1 MEQPFVVGKPV
12 TGKYFIDRKSELKQL
27 LALLSGTPKGDI
39 NNVILLGLRRTGKSS
54 ILLNAKKTLDKNKK
68 IVPVIFDAYGIS
80 TKERFGRT
88 FISKVLQTYVEKSGE
103 RSYKERIKKLLEE
116 KYEKLAERV
125 SEFDVEFAEYI
136 KFQIKLREPKV
147 NEDELLE
154 AALQYP
160 EKLGKDKGVYF
171 VIMIDEFQELLQWD
185 KDFLKMFRRL
195 VQAQKHVAYVLA
207 GSAPTIM
214 KQMVYDVSS
223 PFYKQLT
230 EIRVGKL
237 SQESVSS
244 FVQKRLKSVKISI
257 DKKALEVVF
266 YLSHG
271 FPDYVQRLGLQIF
284 LRALESGKKQ
294 VEESDVQVAY
304 SEMILQLDPDFNNN
318 FSTFS
323 PLEKEILI
331 ALATGSKSPAEISSE
346 IRKPMSTLP
355 KTLTRLMNQDVVEK
369 YQEAKYRI
377 TDPIL
382 SDWLNRRYGQL
393 TM

>member
-12 TGKYFIDRKSELKQL
+12 TGKYFIDRESELKQL

-39 NNVILLGLRRTGKSS
+39 NNIILLGLRRTGKSS

-68 IVPVIFDAYGIS
+68 IITVIFDAYGIS

-88 FISKVLQTYVEKSGE
+88 FVSKVLQAYVEKSGQHP
-103 RSYKERIKKLLEE
+103 YKERIKKLLGE
-116 KYEKLAERV
+116 KFEKLAERV
-125 SEFDVEFAEYI
+125 SEFEVEFAEYVR
-136 KFQIKLREPKV
+136 FQVKLREPKIS
-147 NEDELLE
+147 EDELLE

-185 KDFLKMFRRL
+185 ENFLKMFRRL

-214 KQMVYDVSS
+214 KQMVYDASS

-230 EIRVGKL
+230 EIHVGKL
-237 SQESVSS
+237 SSESVSS

-257 DKKALEVVF
+257 DKKALDTIF

-271 FPDYVQRLGLQIF
+271 FPDYVQRLGLQLF
-284 LRALESGKKQ
+284 LRTLESGKKQ
-294 VEESDVQVAY
+294 IGEADVQAAY
-304 SEMILQLDPDFNNN
+304 SEMILQLDPDFSNN
-318 FSTFS
+318 FAAFS

-331 ALATGSKSPAEISSE
+331 ALATGSKSPAEISAE

-355 KTLTRLMNQDVVEK
+355 KTLTRLMNQDTVEK

-393 TM
+393 TI